1 MSNNKIFPNPPE
13 KYSAFAII
21 HLLLDKKLGMNA
33 ITIDNAISN
42 FPQIVT
48 NTIRNFE
55 ETIIVGE
62 QGAVVLISQ
71 QEWNSMMETIR
82 LFRDKKSLKSLL
94 EGHNVRRKGLKPKS
108 ETINQTFNDL
118 QDINPQKSQR

>member
-1 MSNNKIFPNPPE
+1 
-13 KYSAFAII
+13 
-21 HLLLDKKLGMNA
+21 MNA

-71 QEWNSMMETIR
+71 QEWNSMMETIK

-94 EGHNVRRKGLKPKS
+94 EGHSVRRKGQKPNS
-108 ETINQTFNDL
+108 ETINQTFHDL
-118 QDINPQKSQR
+118 QDINS

>member
-1 MSNNKIFPNPPE
+1 MTSTSTNFGISALEFCLRKKSFTFE
-13 KYSAFAII
+13 KNIA
-21 HLLLDKKLGMNA
+21 MNA

-82 LFRDKKSLKSLL
+82 LFRDKKSLKSLF